1 MCRWSIRTGARSS
14 RPKGRRPRRQRSPAR
29 RADASATSSRRRS
42 RRFAS
47 PDHVRR
53 ATVRTA
59 STPPCRRARVGVFR
73 TSPAARL
80 GRLRP
85 RNGAT
90 TSEGPPDM
98 TDDRE
103 RWALILGASSGMG
116 EATALTLAKAGYK
129 ICGIHLDF
137 RAALAHVD
145 EVKAGIEAAGSE
157 ALFINMNA
165 ADDEKRAAALATLRD
180 SFDRSRAEGRYPY
193 VRVVMHSLAFGSLVP
208 FLADDAK
215 AAVDRKKMEMT
226 QDVMANSLVYWVQD
240 LWRGGFLG
248 RGSRI
253 FAMTS
258 EGSSRVVPSYG
269 VVSSAKAALESHIR
283 QLAMELARL
292 DTGVTANAI
301 RAGVTITP
309 ALMKIPEH
317 DAIIDAAVRRNPT
330 GRMTT
335 PHDVADAIVA
345 LSEGAGVISGEVRGV
360 DGGEYITGS

>member
-1 MCRWSIRTGARSS
+1 MS
-14 RPKGRRPRRQRSPAR
+14 
-29 RADASATSSRRRS
+29 
-42 RRFAS
+42 
-47 PDHVRR
+47 
-53 ATVRTA
+53 
-59 STPPCRRARVGVFR
+59 
-73 TSPAARL
+73 
-80 GRLRP
+80 
-85 RNGAT
+85 
-90 TSEGPPDM
+90 
-98 TDDRE
+98 DDRE

-116 EATALTLAKAGYK
+116 EATAMALARAGYR

-137 RAALAHVD
+137 RAALGHVE

-157 ALFINMNA
+157 ALYINMNA
-165 ADDEKRAAALATLRD
+165 ADDEKRAAALATLGER
-180 SFDRSRAEGRYPY
+180 FARSRAEGRDPY

-208 FLADDAK
+208 FLAEDPK
-215 AAVDRKKMEMT
+215 AGVDRKKMEMT

-258 EGSSRVVPSYG
+258 EGSTRVVPSYG

-301 RAGVTITP
+301 RAGVTVTP

-335 PHDVADAIVA
+335 PQDVADAIVA
-345 LSEGAGVISGEVRGV
+345 LSEGAAFISGEVIGV